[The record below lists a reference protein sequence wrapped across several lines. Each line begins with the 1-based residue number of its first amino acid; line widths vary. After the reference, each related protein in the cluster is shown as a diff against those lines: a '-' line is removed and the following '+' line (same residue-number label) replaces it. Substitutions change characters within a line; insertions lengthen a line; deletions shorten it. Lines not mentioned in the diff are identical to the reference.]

1 MRTEVFEPDI
11 LERER
16 LPPRLAPRRRRFIR
30 FLLPRL
36 YNRRYGQD
44 LEWIDQ
50 EEGTFRIRWSQDQ
63 GISQR
68 DPPVQFFKDWAVL
81 KRIWN
86 EADPKNLDKAKDRVR
101 VALLNIRYVKQIK
114 SEHKNYRCFRIE
126 NQQLLDDTKRRL
138 RLRQQMRDGILSHV
152 KFCAIHKTAYA
163 PCCCKCCSW
172 RTPPVPIFPDQKEG
186 DITYIC
192 DQFEFFCTQ
201 VYPHVQCWYRM
212 DDYGNLQ
219 LTSTDHPSFI

>member
-126 NQQLLDDTKRRL
+126 NQQ
-138 RLRQQMRDGILSHV
+138 H
-152 KFCAIHKTAYA
+152 
-163 PCCCKCCSW
+163 
-172 RTPPVPIFPDQKEG
+172 QKEG